1 MINIE
6 GKQIKLQ
13 IWDTVSAIC
22 CAAASADL
30 SLLGWPG
37 SLQVHHQILLPGSG
51 WGLAGVRHH
60 QAGHLQPPDHLAGG
74 RQAAQQQQHGH
85 HAHREQKVG
94 LPVVSHRAV
103 TFIVLVIWRPGETSR
118 ERRGRPSLENTASS
132 LWKLQQRL
140 PLTWRRHLSTPPGRS
155 TTRSRRGCSTS
166 TMRPTASRSVLSI
179 VLLGEL
185 REGQEGRE
193 ARLGDVVNSQ
203 AGGGPWR
210 NNISLS

>member
-1 MINIE
+1 MTKFPFVCTGVGKSCLLLQFTDKRFQPVHDLTIGVEFGARMINIE

-85 HAHREQKVG
+85 HAHREQKVSKAFR
-94 LPVVSHRAV
+94 VD
-103 TFIVLVIWRPGETSR
+103 R
-118 ERRGRPSLENTASS
+118 E
-132 LWKLQQRL
+132 
-140 PLTWRRHLSTPPGRS
+140 
-155 TTRSRRGCSTS
+155 
-166 TMRPTASRSVLSI
+166 
-179 VLLGEL
+179 
-185 REGQEGRE
+185 
-193 ARLGDVVNSQ
+193 D
-203 AGGGPWR
+203 GG
-210 NNISLS
+210 S